1 MAEEYSMWLALPVL
15 IKQVDLLSFLHGLRC
30 VISLWMSPDWF
41 GRQPCIPAWFLHDG
55 CHSWS
60 YYTQITLFLYK
71 SYRYTCAAWFGAIYI
86 LFAKRSFVKNVLRFV
101 DCFSCHK
108 ESSQVNR
115 SMNKH
120 KLGLL
125 STISHRL
132 IKSVLNST
140 INDSCLSFVLY
151 RIIIIFSLF

>member
-1 MAEEYSMWLALPVL
+1 M
-15 IKQVDLLSFLHGLRC
+15 
-30 VISLWMSPDWF
+30 
-41 GRQPCIPAWFLHDG
+41 
-55 CHSWS
+55 
-60 YYTQITLFLYK
+60 
-71 SYRYTCAAWFGAIYI
+71 
-86 LFAKRSFVKNVLRFV
+86 KNVLRFV

-151 RIIIIFSLF
+151 RIIIFFFAFLKKAQNLTFTRKWVR